1 MVQRIVSRNE
11 NVYYKTVKDVIKDF
25 DEGLNSIE
33 VIPFLRLY
41 GHKVKSNK
49 FTEKKFDD
57 MKLRWPALGQFKDL
71 QKLRDAVD
79 VRRKKD
85 KRERAKKIPHVPHEE
100 PIQKPKF
107 TQAERDCYKQTRGSS
122 LISNDNADWTIEQ
135 RDAVKSNRAL
145 RKKFMST
152 QVIKVPAEET

>member
-25 DEGLNSIE
+25 DEGLNSID

-57 MKLRWPALGQFKDL
+57 MKLRWPALAKFKDL

-79 VRRKKD
+79 ALRKKD
-85 KRERAKKIPHVPHEE
+85 RKDRAKKITHVPHEE

-122 LISNDNADWTIEQ
+122 LISNDNPHWTIPE
-135 RDAVKSNRAL
+135 RDAEKSKREL
-145 RKKFMST
+145 RKKGIRPIL
-152 QVIKVPAEET
+152 IKYPAET